1 MHPDGSLGTLEE
13 GKLADLVVIDGNPLE
28 DITVLQDHDR
38 IVSVM
43 KDGKFYK
50 DLLNDDIPYEISDDQ
65 LNLALQPSS
74 KSRRKNV
81 RVVKTN

>member
-50 DLLNDDIPYEISDDQ
+50 DLLNNKDLINGRSY
-65 LNLALQPSS
+65 
-74 KSRRKNV
+74 
-81 RVVKTN
+81 

>member
-28 DITVLQDHDR
+28 DITVLQDNDR

-50 DLLNDDIPYEISDDQ
+50 DLLNNDIPYEISDDQ
-65 LNLALQPSS
+65 LSLALQPSS

-81 RVVKTN
+81 RVVKN

>member
-1 MHPDGSLGTLEE
+1 MDWLYPDGSLETLVE

-50 DLLNDDIPYEISDDQ
+50 DLLNNDIPYEINDDQ

-74 KSRRKNV
+74 KSRRKM
-81 RVVKTN
+81 

>member
-1 MHPDGSLGTLEE
+1 MHPDGSLGTLEK

-50 DLLNDDIPYEISDDQ
+50 DLLNNDIPYEISDDQ
-65 LNLALQPSS
+65 LSLALQPSS

-81 RVVKTN
+81 RVVKN

>member
-1 MHPDGSLGTLEE
+1 MCIRDSLGTLVE

-50 DLLNDDIPYEISDDQ
+50 DLLNNDIPYEISDDQ
-65 LNLALQPSS
+65 LSLALQPSS

-81 RVVKTN
+81 RVVKN

>member
-1 MHPDGSLGTLEE
+1 MVLLGTLEE

-50 DLLNDDIPYEISDDQ
+50 DLL
-65 LNLALQPSS
+65 
-74 KSRRKNV
+74 K
-81 RVVKTN
+81 